1 MESILG
7 TQYTYLEHGHRT
19 SNKCKSR
26 NLKQMQTKFSQSGG
40 CNYCQPKQL
49 SPYNRYDRVPF
60 KSQDALA
67 QNILSVIK
75 HFRTT

>member
-49 SPYNRYDRVPF
+49 SPNNRYDRVPF
-60 KSQDALA
+60 KSQDALGT
-67 QNILSVIK
+67 K
-75 HFRTT
+75 HIISYKTF